1 MEKKLSLNESL
12 DRQRKLMGLNETM
25 SYEFKEG
32 GYAEYS
38 KPMEESEHD
47 EEEGELDEIFGIN
60 TAIKGAIGG
69 AMQGAKKAIMLRKIN
84 NQIKALQKTI
94 QQMTQFVNKSDG
106 QFNQLKSMQQQVAQ
120 LGANDPIVK
129 QMTTVFGNMGTTW
142 KAQKDS
148 LAQMSQ
154 FVTSL
159 SQASATG
166 AAQADKEA
174 ATQSNAQGATAQ
186 SGQTTQPAP
195 GTTGTTTQA
204 PETQAAPGTAGTTTQ
219 AAKTPEVDKNGKPL
233 NQSQLNARNAAK
245 NNKAAT
251 TTV

>member
-69 AMQGAKKAIMLRKIN
+69 AMQGAKKAIMLRKID
-84 NQIKALQKTI
+84 NQITALQKTI

-106 QFNQLKSMQQQVAQ
+106 QFNQLQSMQQQVAQ

-129 QMTTVFGNMGTTW
+129 RMTTIFGNMGNTW
-142 KAQKDS
+142 KAQKES

-159 SQASATG
+159 SQASSTE

-174 ATQSNAQGATAQ
+174 ATQSNAVQGNNQ
-186 SGQTTQPAP
+186 GNVQGGGNQNNVTTNFKIGDNVMYKGKKYKIGDETSPGNYKLINGPSIPVTSKNLQPA
-195 GTTGTTTQA
+195 
-204 PETQAAPGTAGTTTQ
+204 
-219 AAKTPEVDKNGKPL
+219 
-233 NQSQLNARNAAK
+233 
-245 NNKAAT
+245 
-251 TTV
+251 

>member
-69 AMQGAKKAIMLRKIN
+69 AMQGAKKAIILRKIN
-84 NQIKALQKTI
+84 NQIKVLQKTI

-186 SGQTTQPAP
+186 SGQTIQ
-195 GTTGTTTQA
+195 TGTSTTTQAPETQASTTQA
-204 PETQAAPGTAGTTTQ
+204 PETQAAP
-219 AAKTPEVDKNGKPL
+219 EVDKNGRPL